1 VLLAPEAFLNEAG
14 SPVPQVQGEIEDM
27 STKTATK
34 DRLREYEI
42 VYVLAPNADNA
53 EAERLNAKVTEVVS
67 AFQGKLTK
75 LDNWGRR
82 KLAYPIK
89 KHTRA
94 VFVYTKYVAKPGVVA
109 EIERNLRI
117 ADSVLRYQSTLLRD
131 MVDPS
136 EVSVDPED
144 VKFSPLAPAEPEEE
158 LSFEQRLGLVPSA
171 HRRQEVIED
180 DAVDPDLDDVDGDVV
195 ATEGGVR

>member
-1 VLLAPEAFLNEAG
+1 
-14 SPVPQVQGEIEDM
+14 M
-27 STKTATK
+27 SSKTATA

-53 EAERLNAKVTEVVS
+53 EAERLNAKVSEVVS
-67 AFQGKLTK
+67 SFSGKLIK

-131 MVDPS
+131 MVDPA
-136 EVSVDPED
+136 EVTVDPED
-144 VKFSPLAPAEPEEE
+144 VKFSPVAPAEPEEE
-158 LSFEQRLGLVPSA
+158 LTFEQRLGLVPSA
-171 HRRQEVIED
+171 HRRQEVVED
-180 DAVDPDLDDVDGDVV
+180 DVVDPELDDAGDDEVV